1 MGHANM
7 PGMPHI
13 PDPMKDLLPPKVRQA
28 MGMGGPSGGGASDK
42 AKKLDLSFPALREL
56 PGWSE
61 LPESKQQM
69 FEVEAAQLHNSG
81 HFALDSE
88 DAFRVP
94 GQSVDSTIQKER
106 ALAALTVHPK
116 ISAALKRFML
126 ECFEAA
132 TAQNSSTNNN

>member
-1 MGHANM
+1 
-7 PGMPHI
+7 
-13 PDPMKDLLPPKVRQA
+13 